1 MTGERTVSD
10 NQTPTPTLVSAGG
23 NDWDLAGSTR
33 ISNEETTRL
42 LAEYQRTHDV
52 TLRNTVVQAN
62 LRLVAYLAGRF
73 KGRGLTIDELMSEGA
88 AALIRATET
97 FDTTRGVSFG
107 AYVAT
112 AITHSMR
119 RALGCARHVVTVPS
133 QVRRRITRHRR
144 ATDTFFALHGRQPS
158 HTEISKEVREK
169 GPAAPV
175 GSVEPGAT
183 TELSA
188 DQTQV
193 AAAIPGGFERIAT
206 EDLRSRVREAVGTL
220 DQCTADVICLRFGLD
235 SGAPRT
241 WQRVAEQMGISVSEA
256 RARAADGMMILRGR
270 LAAEQDV
277 AGEGRVVG
285 SASRRWMAA

>member
-1 MTGERTVSD
+1 MSH
-10 NQTPTPTLVSAGG
+10 NQTPLLVTSGG
-23 NDWDLAGSTR
+23 NDWDLAASTR

-52 TLRNTVVQAN
+52 ALRNIVVQAN

-119 RALGCARHVVTVPS
+119 RALGCARHLVAVPS

-158 HTEISKEVREK
+158 HSEISKDVRDK
-169 GPAAPV
+169 GSAGTL
-175 GSVEPGAT
+175 GSAEPGAT
-183 TELSA
+183 AELSA
-188 DQTQV
+188 DQAQV
-193 AAAIPGGFERIAT
+193 AASNPDGFELIVTA
-206 EDLRSRVREAVGTL
+206 DVRSRVREAVGTL

-256 RARAADGMMILRGR
+256 RARAADGMMALRGR
-270 LAAEQDV
+270 LAAEEDLV
-277 AGEGRVVG
+277 GEGRLTG
-285 SASRRWMAA
+285 SGSRRWLAA